1 MLRNSYC
8 TKGPYSLRVS
18 LCFLFIIAFGFTQ
31 STHAMGKRRHSGEL
45 IVHDQQQFKRHQNLS
60 GSSSRSSPVGDI
72 ESEHAGIR
80 TEFTQEELRNN
91 PNSEAE
97 LRYALAPL
105 CKLLGLS
112 VGL

>member
-1 MLRNSYC
+1 MLHNSCC
-8 TKGPYSLRVS
+8 TNGPYLLRVS
-18 LCFLFIIAFGFTQ
+18 LGFVFIIVFGFAQ

-45 IVHDQQQFKRHQNLS
+45 IVQEQQQLKRHQNLS

-72 ESEHAGIR
+72 ESEDAGIR